1 MYEDSSNLAI
11 ALMFYGVCEFFAG
24 DCASNW
30 SSFLRTNGKSCT
42 SKNVM

>member
-11 ALMFYGVCEFFAG
+11 ALQFYGVCEFFPG
-24 DCASNW
+24 DCASSW
-30 SSFLRTNGKSCT
+30 SNLFLTNGKSCT